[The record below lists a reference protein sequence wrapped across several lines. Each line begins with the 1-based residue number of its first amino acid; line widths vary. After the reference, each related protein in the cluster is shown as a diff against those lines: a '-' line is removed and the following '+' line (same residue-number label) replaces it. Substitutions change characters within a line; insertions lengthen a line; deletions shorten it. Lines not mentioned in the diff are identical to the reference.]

1 MNKVLQ
7 TLALF
12 LIAIF
17 SNFVAKALCTAS
29 ISAGGSTTF
38 CSGGSV
44 NLTATMA
51 GSGLTYEW
59 RLNGNPI
66 SGATNQV
73 YSATT
78 SGSYTAVVTNNS
90 PCTATSNTI
99 VVTVNTT
106 PTATITPQSS
116 TSFCAG
122 GSVVLT
128 GSSGT
133 GYTYQWKNNNINV
146 SGATNTNYTVTTSG
160 NYTLQTTLG
169 TCTVT
174 SAAQAV
180 TVGTLSNTITANGP
194 TTICSGSNVV
204 LSTNPGPGMTY
215 QWKLNNVNISGA
227 TTSSYTVT
235 TSGSYTVYAGI
246 ISQPTCN
253 STSTAQVVTVNPS
266 PIATTTASGST
277 TFCSGGSVT
286 LNGNTGTGLTY
297 QWQLNGSNISGA
309 TTSSYSATNSGSYT
323 YQTTNANNCTTT
335 STAQVVTANPVASST
350 VTPSGSLN
358 LCTGGSVTLAAPIG
372 TGITYQWKNNNINIT
387 GATNSSY
394 LANAAGS
401 YTVQVN
407 NSFNCP
413 STSTAQVV
421 VVNTL
426 PTSTITPAS
435 TTTFCAGSSVILNG
449 NTGTG
454 LTYQW
459 KLNGNNIIGATTASY
474 TATTT
479 GSYTVAITNSTNCT
493 ATSTAEAVTVTPLP
507 TATITPVG
515 TSTFCT
521 GGSVVMNANTGTGL
535 TYQWKLNGNN
545 ITGATTASYTA
556 TTTGSYTFVVTNTN
570 NCSSNSNTQVV
581 TANPVASST
590 VTPSGS
596 LNLCTGGS
604 VTLAAPTGT
613 GITYQWK
620 NNNINITGA
629 TNSSYLANAAGSYTV
644 QVNNSF
650 NCPSTSTAQVV
661 VVNTLP
667 TSTITPASTTTFCAG
682 SSVILNGNTGTGLTY
697 QWLLNGSN
705 VTGATNPSYTAN
717 VSGNYTLQVTNSSN
731 CSAVSSAQSVT
742 VNPLPTSTISNSSS
756 LTICS
761 GNSVVLNANT
771 GTGLTYQW
779 RLNGNNISGATTS
792 SFSAS
797 NAGSYSVQVTN
808 TNNCNN
814 ISSPLVVTVK
824 PLPTAAI
831 TNPGNPNFC
840 QGGTVTLN
848 ANTGTGFSYQWFDGS
863 NPLVGATAST
873 FTVGTPGTNA
883 VQITDSN
890 TCSKLSV
897 AKLVT
902 VYPLPST
909 NVQATG
915 STSICSGSTVTFYTP
930 GTTGNQYQ
938 WFNGGTPIATATNSS
953 YIAQSAGN
961 YNVQITNMYNCS
973 ATSTPI
979 PVYVNP
985 NPTASITSVSGP
997 TNFCQG
1003 FTISFTANTGS
1014 ELNYQWYNSSNPIIG
1029 ATNISY
1035 TANSSGSYYVKVKN
1049 QFNCSA
1055 NSIAYNAN
1063 VLPSPVPV
1071 ITQVGLTLSTSDFST
1086 YQWYYNGA
1094 PITGANGKSIVADK
1108 NGIYRVVVTDGFSCP
1123 GSSANK
1129 AVTQVGINDIS
1140 IDVFITVVPNPSNG
1154 LMTIKSNS
1162 GLQTLH
1168 FTLFDALGRVSG
1180 QYEMS
1185 NNTETSI
1192 DFSSMNNGIYLLQFV
1207 DNYGRKGSIR
1217 LMKQ

>member
-1 MNKVLQ
+1 MNKALK
-7 TLALF
+7 TLAFF

-29 ISAGGSTTF
+29 ISAGGTTTF

-51 GSGLTYEW
+51 GSGLTYQW

-66 SGATNQV
+66 TGATNQV

-106 PTATITPQSS
+106 PIATITPQSS
-116 TSFCAG
+116 TSFCTG

-133 GYTYQWKNNNINV
+133 GYTYQWKNNNVNI
-146 SGATNTNYTVTTSG
+146 SGATNANYTATTSG
-160 NYTLQTTLG
+160 SYTLQTTLG
-169 TCTVT
+169 TCTATSTAQLVT
-174 SAAQAV
+174 AGSF
-180 TVGTLSNTITANGP
+180 SNTITANGP

-235 TSGSYTVYAGI
+235 ATGSYTVYASI

-253 STSTAQVVTVNPS
+253 STSTAQLVTVNTS
-266 PIATTTASGST
+266 PIATATASGAT

-309 TTSSYSATNSGSYT
+309 TTSSYSATSSGSYT

-358 LCTGGSVTLAAPIG
+358 LCTGGSVTLAAPTG
-372 TGITYQWKNNNINIT
+372 TGITYQWKNNNVNIT

-394 LANAAGS
+394 LVNAAGS
-401 YTVQVN
+401 YTVQAN

-435 TTTFCAGSSVILNG
+435 TTTFCAGSSV
-449 NTGTG
+449 T
-454 LTYQW
+454 
-459 KLNGNNIIGATTASY
+459 
-474 TATTT
+474 
-479 GSYTVAITNSTNCT
+479 
-493 ATSTAEAVTVTPLP
+493 
-507 TATITPVG
+507 
-515 TSTFCT
+515 
-521 GGSVVMNANTGTGL
+521 
-535 TYQWKLNGNN
+535 
-545 ITGATTASYTA
+545 
-556 TTTGSYTFVVTNTN
+556 
-570 NCSSNSNTQVV
+570 
-581 TANPVASST
+581 
-590 VTPSGS
+590 
-596 LNLCTGGS
+596 
-604 VTLAAPTGT
+604 
-613 GITYQWK
+613 
-620 NNNINITGA
+620 
-629 TNSSYLANAAGSYTV
+629 
-644 QVNNSF
+644 
-650 NCPSTSTAQVV
+650 
-661 VVNTLP
+661 
-667 TSTITPASTTTFCAG
+667 
-682 SSVILNGNTGTGLTY
+682 LNGNTGTGLTY

-705 VTGATNPSYTAN
+705 VIGATNPSYTASA
-717 VSGNYTLQVTNSSN
+717 SGNYTLQVTNSNN

-742 VNPLPTSTISNSSS
+742 VNPLPTSTISNTSS

-761 GNSVVLNANT
+761 GNSVLLNANS

-792 SFSAS
+792 SFTAS
-797 NAGSYSVQVTN
+797 NAGSYTVQVTN

-814 ISSPLVVTVK
+814 ISNPLVVTVN

-863 NPLVGATAST
+863 NSIVGATASS
-873 FTVGTPGTNA
+873 FTVGTPGNYA

-909 NVQATG
+909 NVQTTG
-915 STSICSGSTVTFYTP
+915 STSICSGATVTFYTP
-930 GTTGNQYQ
+930 GATGNLYQ
-938 WFNGGTPIATATNSS
+938 WFNGGTPIPTATNSS
-953 YIAQSAGN
+953 YIAQAAGN
-961 YNVQITNMYNCS
+961 YNVQITSMYNCS
-973 ATSTPI
+973 AISTPI

-1003 FTISFTANTGS
+1003 FTISFTANAGS

-1035 TANSSGSYYVKVKN
+1035 TANSTGSYYVKVKN

-1071 ITQVGLTLSTSDFST
+1071 ISQVGLTLTTGDFST

-1108 NGIYRVVVTDGFSCP
+1108 NGIYRVVVTDGFSCA

-1140 IDVFITVVPNPSNG
+1140 IDEFVTVVPNPTNG
-1154 LMTIKSNS
+1154 LMTVKSNS

-1168 FTLFDALGRVSG
+1168 FTLFDALGRVAG

-1185 NNTETSI
+1185 NSSETSI
-1192 DFSSMNNGIYLLQFV
+1192 DFSSMNSGIYLLQFV
-1207 DNYGRKGSIR
+1207 DNSGRKGSVR

>member
-51 GSGLTYEW
+51 GSGLTYQW

-116 TSFCAG
+116 TSFCTG

-133 GYTYQWKNNNINV
+133 GYTYQWKNNNVNV
-146 SGATNTNYTVTTSG
+146 SGATNANYTATGSG
-160 NYTLQTTLG
+160 SYTLQTTLG
-169 TCTVT
+169 TCTAT
-174 SAAQAV
+174 SAAQPV
-180 TVGTLSNTITANGP
+180 TVGSLSNTITANGP
-194 TTICSGSNVV
+194 TTICSGSSVV

-235 TSGSYTVYAGI
+235 ASGSYTVYASI
-246 ISQPTCN
+246 NSQPSCN
-253 STSTAQVVTVNPS
+253 STSTAQVVTVNTS
-266 PIATTTASGST
+266 PIATATASGST

-309 TTSSYSATNSGSYT
+309 TTSSYSATTSGSYT

-335 STAQVVTANPVASST
+335 STA
-350 VTPSGSLN
+350 
-358 LCTGGSVTLAAPIG
+358 
-372 TGITYQWKNNNINIT
+372 
-387 GATNSSY
+387 
-394 LANAAGS
+394 
-401 YTVQVN
+401 
-407 NSFNCP
+407 
-413 STSTAQVV
+413 
-421 VVNTL
+421 
-426 PTSTITPAS
+426 
-435 TTTFCAGSSVILNG
+435 
-449 NTGTG
+449 
-454 LTYQW
+454 
-459 KLNGNNIIGATTASY
+459 
-474 TATTT
+474 
-479 GSYTVAITNSTNCT
+479 
-493 ATSTAEAVTVTPLP
+493 
-507 TATITPVG
+507 
-515 TSTFCT
+515 
-521 GGSVVMNANTGTGL
+521 
-535 TYQWKLNGNN
+535 
-545 ITGATTASYTA
+545 
-556 TTTGSYTFVVTNTN
+556 
-570 NCSSNSNTQVV
+570 QVV

-705 VTGATNPSYTAN
+705 VTGATNPSYTAST
-717 VSGNYTLQVTNSSN
+717 SGNYTLQVTNSSN

-792 SFSAS
+792 NLTAS

-808 TNNCNN
+808 SNNCNN
-814 ISSPLVVTVK
+814 ISSPLVVTVN
-824 PLPTAAI
+824 PLPTATI

-863 NPLVGATAST
+863 NPLVGATSST
-873 FTVGTPGTNA
+873 FTVGTPGTYA

-930 GTTGNQYQ
+930 GATGNQYQ

-961 YNVQITNMYNCS
+961 YNVQITSMYNCS
-973 ATSTPI
+973 AISTPI

-1003 FTISFTANTGS
+1003 FTISFTANAGS

-1094 PITGANGKSIVADK
+1094 PIIGSNGKSIVADK
-1108 NGIYRVVVTDGFSCP
+1108 NGIYRVVVTDGFSCA

-1140 IDVFITVVPNPSNG
+1140 IDEFIAVVPNPTNG
-1154 LMTIKSNS
+1154 ILSIKSNG

-1168 FTLFDALGRVSG
+1168 FTLFDALGRVAG
-1180 QYEMS
+1180 QYEM
-1185 NNTETSI
+1185 NNSTETTI
-1192 DFSSMNNGIYLLQFV
+1192 DCSSMNSGIYLLQFV
-1207 DNYGRKGSIR
+1207 DNNGRKGSVR